1 MTQKKDRK
9 QGNQGKKVNQE
20 ILTPQKNYEEL
31 DFTDDFIFC
40 KVLTSDKRLC
50 IELLELILGIRV
62 VDIRYLNQQQVM
74 KETYDSKGIR
84 LDVYVEDKDDVYNM
98 EMQVEIS
105 SELPKRSRYYQDLM
119 DLNLLEAGCHYKDLK
134 RSYVIFICMKDVFK
148 ENLPV
153 YTFENRCLENQELSL
168 QDGTQKIFLNAAAAD
183 GEYGEQMSPK
193 LRTFLQYLRT
203 KHPGDDFT
211 ERLEERV
218 RQVRTSA
225 KWRLEY
231 MKMELKLYEM
241 HMAGREEGLIEGREE
256 GREEANNSIVKKMY
270 EKHYSIDEIADITGL
285 SEEQIKK
292 MIGDA
297 VVPV

>member
-1 MTQKKDRK
+1 MTQKKAGK
-9 QGNQGKKVNQE
+9 QGNQE
-20 ILTPQKNYEEL
+20 SLTPQKNYEEL

-40 KVLTSDKRLC
+40 KVLTSDKSLC
-50 IELLELILGIRV
+50 IELLELILGVRV
-62 VDIRYLNQQQVM
+62 VDIRYINQQQVM

-193 LRTFLQYLRT
+193 LRAFLQYLRT

-241 HMAGREEGLIEGREE
+241 HMAGREEGLIAGREVGREE
-256 GREEANNSIVKKMY
+256 VNNSIVKKMY
-270 EKHYSIDEIADITGL
+270 EKHYSIEEIADISGL

>member
-1 MTQKKDRK
+1 MTQKKAGK
-9 QGNQGKKVNQE
+9 QGNQE
-20 ILTPQKNYEEL
+20 SLTPQKNYEEL

-40 KVLTSDKRLC
+40 KVLTSDKSLC
-50 IELLELILGIRV
+50 IELLELILGVRV
-62 VDIRYLNQQQVM
+62 VDIRYINQQQVM

-84 LDVYVEDKDDVYNM
+84 LDVYVEDKDDVFNM

-193 LRTFLQYLRT
+193 LRAFLQYLRT

-241 HMAGREEGLIEGREE
+241 HMAGREEGLIAGREE
-256 GREEANNSIVKKMY
+256 GRFAGREEANNSIVKKMY
-270 EKHYSIDEIADITGL
+270 EKHYSIEEIADISGL

-292 MIGDA
+292 MIENA

>member
-1 MTQKKDRK
+1 MTQKKAGK

-62 VDIRYLNQQQVM
+62 VDIRYINQQQVM

-84 LDVYVEDKDDVYNM
+84 LDVYVEDKDDVFNM
-98 EMQVEIS
+98 EMQVEIG

-193 LRTFLQYLRT
+193 LRTFLQYLIT

-241 HMAGREEGLIEGREE
+241 HMAGREEGI
-256 GREEANNSIVKKMY
+256 EEANNSIVKKMY
-270 EKHYSIDEIADITGL
+270 EKNYSIEEIADITGL

-292 MIGDA
+292 MIENA

>member
-1 MTQKKDRK
+1 
-9 QGNQGKKVNQE
+9 
-20 ILTPQKNYEEL
+20 
-31 DFTDDFIFC
+31 
-40 KVLTSDKRLC
+40 
-50 IELLELILGIRV
+50 
-62 VDIRYLNQQQVM
+62 M

-84 LDVYVEDKDDVYNM
+84 LDVYVEDKDDVFNM

-119 DLNLLEAGCHYKDLK
+119 DLNLLEAGCRYKDLK

-153 YTFENRCLENQELSL
+153 YTFENRCLENRELSL

-241 HMAGREEGLIEGREE
+241 HMAGREEGLIAGREE
-256 GREEANNSIVKKMY
+256 GLIAGREVGREEANNSIVKKMY
-270 EKHYSIDEIADITGL
+270 EKHYSIEEIADISGL

-292 MIGDA
+292 IIEDA